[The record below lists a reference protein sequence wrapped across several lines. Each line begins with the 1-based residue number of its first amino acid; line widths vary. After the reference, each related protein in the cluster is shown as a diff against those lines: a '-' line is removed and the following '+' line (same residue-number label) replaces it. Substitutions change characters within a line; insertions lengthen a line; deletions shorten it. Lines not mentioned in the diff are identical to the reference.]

1 MWRVVA
7 YVHVM
12 FQSNIPPI
20 DPGPEVGGLRKGADF
35 SRLYIDFDSFFASAE
50 QHLNPAL
57 RGRPVGVVPLIS
69 NHTVLIAA
77 SREAKQFGVKTGTPV
92 IDARRLCP
100 GVVLVPARHDAYVRL
115 HHQIVG
121 IVDSIVPVHRT
132 RSVDEMFC
140 QLLRNEQARA
150 VEIGREI
157 KAALVRDIGPVLT
170 CSIGLAPNELLAKI
184 AAEMQKP
191 DGLVALSQADLPGPL
206 LKLKLTDIPG
216 IAKGNAA
223 RLAAVRV
230 TTIAE
235 LWALPRPH
243 MRAIWGGVGGER
255 FWAFLHGFE
264 IEHEATQRS
273 MFGHSRVLGWDW
285 RSPERTEACARLLLV
300 KATRRMRREE
310 FSARVLSLGLRGEDK
325 NGKRGPGWFSEVRI
339 PAFRDDHTAL
349 SALASLFAK
358 AREQHALQ
366 RTKKVHVTLTGLV
379 KSDSVQLDFLE
390 LQTNTH
396 NRARWER
403 LSDLTDALH
412 ERYKKLILTLGPQ
425 IDSPGSYAGAKI
437 AFGRIPDLADFDV

>member
-1 MWRVVA
+1 
-7 YVHVM
+7 M
-12 FQSNIPPI
+12 FQQHFLLKEPNL
-20 DPGPEVGGLRKGADF
+20 EAGGLQKGVDF

-50 QHLNPAL
+50 QHFNPEL

-77 SREAKQFGVKTGTPV
+77 SREAKQFGLKTGTPV

-132 RSVDEMFC
+132 RSIDEVYC
-140 QLLRNEQARA
+140 QLLRNEQERA
-150 VEIGREI
+150 VEIAREI

-191 DGLVALSQADLPGPL
+191 NGLVALSQADLPGPL
-206 LKLKLTDIPG
+206 LELKLTDIPG
-216 IAKGNAA
+216 IAKGNVA
-223 RLAAVRV
+223 RLAAVGV

-264 IEHEATQRS
+264 IEREATQRS

-300 KATRRMRREE
+300 KATRRMRREG
-310 FSARVLSLGLRGEDK
+310 FSARVLSLALRAEGK
-325 NGKRGPGWFSEVRI
+325 NGERGPGWYSEIRM

-349 SALASLFAK
+349 SALAGLFAQ
-358 AREQHALQ
+358 AREQQALQ

-379 KSDSVQLDFLE
+379 KSDSIQLDFLE
-390 LQTNTH
+390 LQANTH

-403 LSDLTDALH
+403 LSDLTDALYV
-412 ERYKKLILTLGPQ
+412 RYKKFILTLGPQ
-425 IDSPGSYAGAKI
+425 FDSPGSYAGAKI